1 MRIGT
6 PPPRIY
12 RSFVCPRKGK
22 NHIPETVDRAAKRTA
37 AQIALAM
44 RQVRADQAVYLRNN
58 DRSAILAGSRSIVS
72 SIVESSHSQF
82 QSDSD
87 SETDTDSD
95 MKNISKSGDSRLG
108 KEKEEEEGG
117 KVQNSQNRPIV
128 IHPVALVLDNVRSAF
143 NGTYT

>member
-1 MRIGT
+1 
-6 PPPRIY
+6 
-12 RSFVCPRKGK
+12 
-22 NHIPETVDRAAKRTA
+22 
-37 AQIALAM
+37 M

-58 DRSAILAGSRSIVS
+58 DRSAILAGSRSSS

-82 QSDSD
+82 QSDSDSD

>member
-58 DRSAILAGSRSIVS
+58 DRSAILAGSRSSS